1 MIIALGNLAGTHL
14 KLGNFAEALPLCEE
28 GLAAAARCEA
38 IRRTD
43 DGTIKFQS
51 YLGEIHMENRNFA
64 DVRLAAPAR
73 ASAYYTSTGTPAA

>member
-1 MIIALGNLAGTHL
+1 MIIALGNLADTHL

-51 YLGEIHMENRNFA
+51 YLGEIHLDPQRFW
-64 DVRLAAPAR
+64 AR
-73 ASAYYTSTGTPAA
+73 IATSLMCAWPHLHEQARTYN